1 MKHIKV
7 NGQLLNVDKSWSHL
21 KPKQKDWIFQRL
33 REEYMLFLKKEE
45 KHPNKLEC
53 NKIVHNVYTLIEE
66 SGIWIPYNEVK
77 KAFNGKL
84 NRYRK
89 IDII

>member
-7 NGQLLNVDKSWSHL
+7 NGQLLNSDKNWSHL
-21 KPKQKDWIFQRL
+21 KSKQKDWIFQRL
-33 REEYMLFLKKEE
+33 REEYISFLKREQ

-53 NKIVHNVYTLIEE
+53 DELVRNVYISIEE
-66 SGIWIPYNEVK
+66 AGIWIPYNEVK

-84 NRYRK
+84 NKYKK
-89 IDII
+89 ISVI